1 MKTYPICLV
10 GLETRRAVVVGG
22 GVVAARKVAA
32 LLEAGAQVTVISPDL
47 ALALTALAAE
57 RRIAAIVRPYRD
69 GDLTGAFLAIAAAG
83 DPAVNEAVWREAER
97 LGCLVNVVDDPA
109 HSHFIMPAVVRR
121 GEVTIAVSTGGASPA
136 LARRLRQKLEAEI
149 GPEYGI
155 LAEILAEL
163 RPELLARFDRGDS
176 RQAAALALVDSDLLE
191 TICRHGA
198 DVGLRRARELL

>member
-22 GVVAARKVAA
+22 GTVAARKVAA

-47 ALALTALAAE
+47 APALTALAAE
-57 RRIAAIVRPYRD
+57 GRIAAVVRPYRD
-69 GDLTGAFLAIAAAG
+69 GDLAGAFLAIAAAG
-83 DPAVNEAVWREAER
+83 DPAVNEAVWREAGR
-97 LGCLVNVVDDPA
+97 CGCLVNVVDDPA

-136 LARRLRQKLEAEI
+136 LARRLREKLEAEI

-163 RPELLARFDRGDS
+163 RPELVARFDRGDA

-191 TICRHGA
+191 TIRSQGA
-198 DVGLRRARELL
+198 DAGLRRARELL